1 MNTKIENSKAPFNK
15 KFNINSLKSFFS
27 KYVIECILL
36 VLFLFLTFFQ
46 KGFMT
51 STNILNIL
59 RNMSYFGVI
68 SFGMTIVIISAEIDL
83 SIGSTVGLTGVVIGL
98 ITGWL
103 SNHGIPMGKGVLIAI
118 AVALIMGIAIGL
130 FNGYLLT
137 VIRMPSF
144 IITLAMSTLLYGVA
158 AVLCK
163 GFPVTTFPVWYNN
176 IGAGQ
181 VFGFIPIP
189 AVILV
194 VVFALVFVL
203 MNYTKFGR
211 SVYAVGGNPESAR
224 LSGINVKFVKTAGM
238 VIVQVLAVLGG
249 ILLSSQVMSGTF
261 TFGSTW
267 GMTVISAAIIGG
279 TSIFGGIGTI
289 WGTLMGL
296 IFIGVVSNGMT
307 LMGID
312 EFVQYI
318 VRGGLILFAV
328 LISTLQTRTKK

>member
-1 MNTKIENSKAPFNK
+1 LNLNIENNK
-15 KFNINSLKSFFS
+15 KTLSDFLKAKNIKRFFS
-27 KYVIECILL
+27 KYVIECILIIL
-36 VLFLFLTFFQ
+36 ILLLTLLQ
-46 KGFMT
+46 PGFMT
-51 STNILNIL
+51 TTNILNIL
-59 RNMSYFGVI
+59 RNMSYYGVI
-68 SFGMTIVIISAEIDL
+68 SIGMTIVIISAEIDL
-83 SIGSTVGLTGVVIGL
+83 SVGSTVGLTGVVVGL

-103 SNHGIPMGKGVLIAI
+103 SNHGVPMGKGVLIAM
-118 AVALIMGIAIGL
+118 AVAVVIGIAIGL

-137 VIRMPSF
+137 VIKMPSF
-144 IITLAMSTLLYGVA
+144 IITLAMYTLLYGVA
-158 AVLCK
+158 AVLCN
-163 GFPVTTFPVWYNN
+163 GFPVTTFPEWYSN

-189 AVILV
+189 AVILLI
-194 VVFALVFVL
+194 VFILIFIL

-224 LSGINVKFVKTAGM
+224 LSGINVKFVKTAAL

-261 TFGSTW
+261 TFGYTW

-307 LMGID
+307 LLGVD
-312 EFVQYI
+312 EFMQYI
-318 VRGGLILFAV
+318 FRGGLILFAV
-328 LISTLQTRTKK
+328 FVNTLQTRVKD